1 MVTADLDLELST
13 MHDVAAALGDLD
25 PAARARVL
33 HWLHERFHDEAG
45 PIQATAA
52 TAPAPVTTLRA
63 VSPPVS
69 ASDELLSVETL
80 NELFESDAPA
90 APAEAATA
98 APQPVAEAA
107 PQPITGMLR
116 EFVAEFQDIARE
128 WDGACDAPA
137 DARRPTRHLS
147 AVS

>member
-1 MVTADLDLELST
+1 MVTRGLDLELSA
-13 MHDVAAALGDLD
+13 MHDIAAALGELD
-25 PAARARVL
+25 PPARARVL
-33 HWLHERFHDEAG
+33 HWLQERLHDEAG
-45 PIQATAA
+45 PMQTAA
-52 TAPAPVTTLRA
+52 TAPTPPATVPTLRA
-63 VSPPVS
+63 VPPPVS

-80 NELFESDAPA
+80 NELFESDGPA
-90 APAEAATA
+90 AP
-98 APQPVAEAA
+98 AEAA

-137 DARRPTRHLS
+137 AARRPTRHLS